1 MGSRR
6 LAELKMKTI
15 IVVLSTL
22 NFLNS
27 AKALSI
33 RYGVPIAP
41 LETIDIPE
49 QGPGILIPESS
60 RSLASITTP
69 YAYNYGNAG
78 GVSSIARP
86 LETITI
92 PEQGP
97 GFLIPESSRRLASS
111 SYDNG
116 YYGVP
121 IAPLETIDIPEQG
134 PGILIP
140 PEASRSLTS
149 QPFTT
154 FSNHLAPPAFA
165 PVSASYSPVQYHYGY
180 QIANS
185 ARQETRDLNGVTHGF
200 YSYLDPNGIQQRVD
214 YVADDGGY
222 RVLGNPPVVQD
233 TPEVARAKAEFFKA
247 YQAALDAN
255 NAL

>member
-60 RSLASITTP
+60 RSLVPITTP

-97 GFLIPESSRRLASS
+97 GFLIPESSRSLASITTPYAYNYGNAGGVYNYGNAGGVS
-111 SYDNG
+111 S
-116 YYGVP
+116 
-121 IAPLETIDIPEQG
+121 IARPLETITIPEQG
-134 PGILIP
+134 
-140 PEASRSLTS
+140 
-149 QPFTT
+149 
-154 FSNHLAPPAFA
+154 
-165 PVSASYSPVQYHYGY
+165 
-180 QIANS
+180 
-185 ARQETRDLNGVTHGF
+185 
-200 YSYLDPNGIQQRVD
+200 
-214 YVADDGGY
+214 
-222 RVLGNPPVVQD
+222 
-233 TPEVARAKAEFFKA
+233 
-247 YQAALDAN
+247 
-255 NAL
+255 